1 MPSVTSFLWHQTIFQ
16 DNPIEFSHVLT
27 LSLDEASCGWV
38 RIIISHKT
46 NVHVQALNECNFVSL
61 GEFGNEL
68 LSFLNV
74 GICFICLCNERQ
86 WCHYMNRAFKM
97 LKS

>member
-1 MPSVTSFLWHQTIFQ
+1 MLSVTSFLWHQTIFQ
-16 DNPIEFSHVLT
+16 DNPIKFSHVLT

-61 GEFGNEL
+61 GECGLRITL
-68 LSFLNV
+68 LFKCRYLFYLLMQRKTVVPLYEQSF
-74 GICFICLCNERQ
+74 
-86 WCHYMNRAFKM
+86 
-97 LKS
+97 

>member
-1 MPSVTSFLWHQTIFQ
+1 MPSVTSFLCHQTIFQ
-16 DNPIEFSHVLT
+16 DNPIKFSHVLT

-61 GEFGNEL
+61 GEFGLRITL
-68 LSFLNV
+68 LFKCRYLFYLLMQRKTVVPLYEQSF
-74 GICFICLCNERQ
+74 
-86 WCHYMNRAFKM
+86 
-97 LKS
+97 